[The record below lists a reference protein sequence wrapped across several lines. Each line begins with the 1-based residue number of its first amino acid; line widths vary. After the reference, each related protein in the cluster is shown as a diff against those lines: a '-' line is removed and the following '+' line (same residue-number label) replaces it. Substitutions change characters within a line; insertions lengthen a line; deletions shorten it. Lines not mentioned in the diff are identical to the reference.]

1 MGIRSYVMTD
11 TGEDRHTINGKG
23 INNFQMGL
31 WSYCHAVEA
40 GEPMDDYIEWYR
52 CLEAAGEN
60 SLCAISKAFRRSM
73 WHDQAIFAED
83 EYERWVK
90 RYSGYEN
97 QRLDLSYEAFVKELD
112 DYQATYL
119 PVADLAEDVRRIVE
133 RIKQVNPPENLGFY
147 DTEYVLPDLEDLLS
161 VLMQAKADGVVK
173 ACLMMG

>member
-1 MGIRSYVMTD
+1 MSIRSYVMTES
-11 TGEDRHTINGKG
+11 GEARHTINGKG

-40 GEPMDDYIEWYR
+40 GEPMDDYIEWFKR
-52 CLEAAGEN
+52 LEVTGAE
-60 SLCAISKAFRRSM
+60 SLRAISQAFRRSM
-73 WHDQAIFAED
+73 WHDQAIFKED

-90 RYSGYEN
+90 SYSAYPA
-97 QRLDLSYEAFVKELD
+97 LDRSHEAFLKELK

-119 PVADLAEDVRRIVE
+119 PVEDLIADVSRIVE
-133 RIKQVNPPENLGFY
+133 RIKQVNPPENPGFY

-161 VLMQAKADGVVK
+161 VLMQAKADGVAK